1 MTGAIFLKKDV
12 HSMRKGRRWGA
23 LIAVFGGDQ
32 RLP

>member
-1 MTGAIFLKKDV
+1 MTGAFFLKNNV

-23 LIAVFGGDQ
+23 LIAVIGGDQ